1 MVLRRADFVKNA
13 CSEMGTKQT
22 SFSATELCASGT
34 TVSEPSE
41 ARRLGRSL
49 TLRFVDGPKPE
60 LNSAEFLAH
69 SRCAEPAVIR
79 QRDPKHGFSWSSAPK
94 AFSLLFLEYKGAALE
109 GREHDFGF
117 PGARRGSLAA
127 SLGDALKRNTGAIY
141 DLFSEDIGKAD
152 PDRHVQSVFK
162 GRNLDGG
169 EDNERRFE
177 INRDYLPGDCVGIFI
192 DGVEINNP
200 GKLRDFARRIR
211 EAYELEPSRQPPP
224 PPKMGEGKNPAPP
237 PVQPEL
243 LAEEATRRPPRKE
256 LPVQPEPAPQAEA
269 FKLSKFLADEFGKA
283 LDALRN
289 RPGPAP
295 KTDAARSEPKAP
307 PKPAEPKPAEPKP
320 TDKPKAEKAPEP
332 EAPEPVPIA
341 PNLFVVPQANGS
353 WPDEAPLVELP
364 DEETAHAWKLKNA
377 FEGILILGRTGSGKT
392 TGSGS
397 TFAEAFLRAG
407 FGGLVLTVKAGEAD
421 YWRRLCT
428 LCGRENDLVV
438 VQRGGNWKLN
448 LLAYEAQH
456 PGRGGALSE
465 NLTTLCR
472 NLLAILSRNK
482 GASNNEQFWVSAGDQ
497 LLNATF
503 DLFLLAGGGVSFDRL
518 ADFVAA
524 APTDRVPKTEED
536 WIKVP
541 TFGKLYLKAK
551 QAAVSE
557 EDKRIFNR
565 ASQYWLVIYPGL
577 SSRTRTSI
585 TLDVFAMFDT
595 FRGRDMPA
603 LISSETNLTPESIM
617 AGKIVVLDLPIKELQ
632 HAGLMVQSAWK
643 YLFQV
648 ALERQK
654 RSNNPACRP
663 VFLWEDE
670 GQHFFSQHDHHF
682 QNTARSARVC
692 RVVLTQNL
700 HSFYKEFGREGESA
714 TMTVFGNLNTKVFH
728 NNSDTTSNR
737 WAADQFGKV
746 INHRISISQAPEP
759 QAKGFFDSLRQSF
772 DPPGRTTVST
782 AEHWEDAVRP
792 EEFNDLRTGGPEYNF
807 MVDAYITWMG
817 LTAEDGN
824 HFLKI
829 SFQQNQ
835 NL

>member
-1 MVLRRADFVKNA
+1 
-13 CSEMGTKQT
+13 MGKANKSSQ
-22 SFSATELCASGT
+22 SLSATELIAGGT
-34 TVSEPSE
+34 PVSE
-41 ARRLGRSL
+41 AGRLGRCL

-69 SRCAEPAVIR
+69 ARCARPALIR
-79 QRDPKHGFSWSSAPK
+79 QRDRDHSFNWGRTPM
-94 AFSLLFLEYKGAALE
+94 AFSLLFLEYKCAALE
-109 GREHDFGF
+109 GREQDFHF
-117 PGARRGSLAA
+117 AGARRRSLAA
-127 SLGDALKRNTGAIY
+127 TLGDALKRNTGAIY
-141 DLFSEDIGKAD
+141 DLFSEDVGKAA
-152 PDRHVQSVFK
+152 PDRCIQSVFQ

-177 INRDYLPGDCVGIFI
+177 INHHYLPGECVQIYI
-192 DGVEINNP
+192 NGVRVDDP
-200 GKLRDFARRIR
+200 AKLRDFGRRIR
-211 EAYELEPSRQPPP
+211 EAYKLEPSRQPPP
-224 PPKMGEGKNPAPP
+224 PATGPPIPP
-237 PVQPEL
+237 PPASPAQQPRQPEL
-243 LAEEATRRPPRKE
+243 LPETAVRPPPRKE
-256 LPVQPEPAPQAEA
+256 PSVQPEPAPQAEA

-283 LDALRN
+283 LDALRH
-289 RPGPAP
+289 RPSPAP
-295 KTDAARSEPKAP
+295 KPDAP
-307 PKPAEPKPAEPKP
+307 PPPSAPPAKEKARPAKPADEEEAKPDNQPDPEA
-320 TDKPKAEKAPEP
+320 APEP
-332 EAPEPVPIA
+332 EAPEPTPIA
-341 PNLFVVPQANGS
+341 PELFVVSPANGN

-364 DEETAHAWKLKNA
+364 DDESVHAWTLKSA

-392 TGSGS
+392 TGSGT

-407 FGGLVLTVKAGEAD
+407 FGGLVLTVKSGEAE
-421 YWRRLCT
+421 YWRRLCA

-465 NLTTLCR
+465 NLTTFCR
-472 NLLAILSRNK
+472 NLLVILARNK
-482 GASNNEQFWVSAGDQ
+482 GTSASEQFWESAGDQ

-503 DLFLLAGGGVSFDRL
+503 DLFLLAGGGITFDRL

-524 APTDRVPKTEED
+524 APTDSIPQTEEE
-536 WIKVP
+536 WLKVP
-541 TFGKLYLKAK
+541 TFGGIYQKAK
-551 QAAVSE
+551 KAAVSP

-565 ASQYWLVIYPGL
+565 ASQYWLTIYPGL
-577 SSRTRTSI
+577 SSRTRTSV
-585 TLDVFAMFDT
+585 TLGVYAMFDT
-595 FRGRDMPA
+595 FRGRDIPA
-603 LISSETNLTPESIM
+603 LISSETNLTPESVM
-617 AGKIVVLDLPIKELQ
+617 GGKIVVLDLPLKEFQ

-654 RSNNPACRP
+654 RANNPACRP

-670 GQHFFSQHDHHF
+670 AQHFFSQHDHHF

-692 RVVLTQNL
+692 RVILTQNL
-700 HSFYKEFGREGESA
+700 HSFYKEFGRDGESA

-746 INHRISISQAPEP
+746 INQRLSISKGPEP
-759 QAKGFFDSLRQSF
+759 QPKEFFDAMRQSI

-782 AEHWEDAVRP
+782 VEHWEDAVRP
-792 EEFNDLRTGGPEYNF
+792 EEFNDLRTGGPDYNF

-817 LTAEDGN
+817 LVADDGN

-835 NL
+835 HL